1 MKYIITTILLLSFVS
16 AHAVSQPRNGRLD
29 PRIKHVQYQ
38 DGQVYQIHTHY
49 LQETLVYL
57 SEEEKIVHVGVGDSL
72 AWQITPIQNYLSIKP
87 VLEKADTNVNILT
100 EHAETGAIRSY
111 VFELNAHETHGV
123 ENKSGT
129 FLMKFSYPEDELA
142 KRIKELETQRAREER
157 KEEEDAALL
166 VSRKKI
172 AAEEWNL
179 EYSYAGNTSIVP
191 VRTFDDGEFTYF
203 QFQSKVDFPAI
214 FLVNEDGSES
224 IVNFHVSDK
233 YVVVHKIAKQFILRD
248 GSKATCIY
256 NNGLNVNEQTIL
268 KENSTVII
276 DGSEDDDLEDL

>member
-1 MKYIITTILLLSFVS
+1 MENILKFVITTVLLLSFVS
-16 AHAVSQPRNGRLD
+16 AHAVSTARNGRID
-29 PRIKHVQYQ
+29 PRIKHVEYQ
-38 DGQVYQIHTHY
+38 DGQVYRIHTHY

-87 VLEKADTNVNILT
+87 VLDKADTNLNILT
-100 EHAETGAIRSY
+100 EHKETGAIRSY
-111 VFELNAHETHGV
+111 VFELNAGETHSV
-123 ENKSGT
+123 SHFSGT
-129 FLMKFSYPEDELA
+129 FLMKFTYPEDELA
-142 KRIKELETQRAREER
+142 KRIKELESERNRKQR

-166 VSRKKI
+166 VNRKKVS
-172 AAEEWNL
+172 ADEWNL

-214 FLVNEDGSES
+214 FLVSEDGSES

-233 YVVVHKIAKQFILRD
+233 YVVVHKIARQFILRD
-248 GSKATCIY
+248 GAKATCIY
-256 NNGLNVNEQTIL
+256 NDAYLPNQETIL
-268 KENSTVII
+268 KESSTVIV
-276 DGSEDDDLEDL
+276 DPEEEL